1 MNAAPALAAALRDV
15 VACLGI
21 GLLLAAARDA
31 LGLLLGNGR
40 VRCFAWDLAA
50 FAGAAV
56 LLCGFVAGAS
66 SSGVMRWYMAAGLG
80 AGALGWQW
88 AVSGLLHRLAG
99 GVRRAAVW
107 PLRRLRR
114 ALAVRLPGPGGAAA
128 GPGRQKNGKEKQKCN
143 KAEKIVA
150 NRQGNIV

>member
-114 ALAVRLPGPGGAAA
+114 TLAVRLPGPGGKKA
-128 GPGRQKNGKEKQKCN
+128 GKKSKNVTKQKKMLQTDREILYN
-143 KAEKIVA
+143 
-150 NRQGNIV
+150 

>member
-99 GVRRAAVW
+99 GVRRAAVC

-114 ALAVRLPGPGGAAA
+114 ALAVRLPGPGGKKT
-128 GPGRQKNGKEKQKCN
+128 GKKSKNVTKQKKLLQTDREILYN
-143 KAEKIVA
+143 
-150 NRQGNIV
+150 

>member
-1 MNAAPALAAALRDV
+1 MNALAAALRDV
-15 VACLGI
+15 VACLCI

-114 ALAVRLPGPGGAAA
+114 ALAVRLPGPGGKKT
-128 GPGRQKNGKEKQKCN
+128 GKKSKNVTKQKKLLQTDREILYN
-143 KAEKIVA
+143 
-150 NRQGNIV
+150 

>member
-99 GVRRAAVW
+99 GVRRAAVR

-114 ALAVRLPGPGGAAA
+114 TLAVRLPGPGGKK
-128 GPGRQKNGKEKQKCN
+128 RER
-143 KAEKIVA
+143 KAKM
-150 NRQGNIV
+150 

>member
-56 LLCGFVAGAS
+56 LLCGRWAG
-66 SSGVMRWYMAAGLG
+66 SGRYPACCT
-80 AGALGWQW
+80 GW
-88 AVSGLLHRLAG
+88 LAG
-99 GVRRAAVW
+99 CGGRPSGRCGGCAGPW
-107 PLRRLRR
+107 RCGCR
-114 ALAVRLPGPGGAAA
+114 ALAMRLPGPGGKKT
-128 GPGRQKNGKEKQKCN
+128 GKKSKNVTKQKKLLQTDREILYN
-143 KAEKIVA
+143 
-150 NRQGNIV
+150 

>member
-80 AGALGWQW
+80 AGALSWQW

-114 ALAVRLPGPGGAAA
+114 ALAVRLPGPGGKKT
-128 GPGRQKNGKEKQKCN
+128 GKKSKNVTKQKKLLQTDREILYN
-143 KAEKIVA
+143 
-150 NRQGNIV
+150 

>member
-114 ALAVRLPGPGGAAA
+114 ALAARRRDPGGK
-128 GPGRQKNGKEKQKCN
+128 KNGKEKQKCN